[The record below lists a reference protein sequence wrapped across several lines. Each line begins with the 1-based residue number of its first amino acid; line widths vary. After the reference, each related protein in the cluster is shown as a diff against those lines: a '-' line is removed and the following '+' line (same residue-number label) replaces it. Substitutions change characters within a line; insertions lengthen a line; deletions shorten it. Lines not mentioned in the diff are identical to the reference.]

1 MSKKSVRIGSG
12 HVKQTNIKL
21 NLYNNQKHVNFV
33 TNIIKT
39 STPYGFSFFEIY
51 PKHHLKLNF

>member
-1 MSKKSVRIGSG
+1 MSKKIGSYRVG
-12 HVKQTNIKL
+12 SCKQTNIKL

-51 PKHHLKLNF
+51 PKHHLKLIF

>member
-1 MSKKSVRIGSG
+1 MSKKIGSYRVGSG

-21 NLYNNQKHVNFV
+21 NLYNNQKHVNFI

-51 PKHHLKLNF
+51 PKLAIHS